1 MSSDTT
7 CDTACDVAYPTSVH
21 VDAQVELVCSPVN
34 VVLYLFKLMKYIHK
48 GADVNRLQLVANG
61 ETQRGAQ
68 GSADSSTASPRRAQG
83 RDSSK

>member
-1 MSSDTT
+1 MSLQPNSGATGEY
-7 CDTACDVAYPTSVH
+7 AGLRAIQAYH
-21 VDAQVELVCSPVN
+21 
-34 VVLYLFKLMKYIHK
+34 H
-48 GADVNRLQLVANG
+48 ANG